1 MNNQFL
7 KLNYQF
13 MAAASVII
21 VLLIAVFVT
30 VGSGVF
36 HREEKHA

>member
-1 MNNQFL
+1 
-7 KLNYQF
+7 

-36 HREEKHA
+36 RREEKHA